1 MRLNVLAAEMLG
13 TAVFLSVIYAT
24 AIKGNNPLAPIAIGA
39 ALMVMIFL
47 FGKVSGGHF
56 NPAVTLMAHLAKR
69 GASVEDTLMKIG
81 AQLLGAAIVV
91 FLVAP
96 IL

>member
-1 MRLNVLAAEMLG
+1 MRMNVLVAEMLG

-24 AIKGNNPLAPIAIGA
+24 AIKVSNPLAPIAIGA
-39 ALMVMIFL
+39 ALMTMIFL

-56 NPAVTLMAHLAKR
+56 NPAVTLMAHFAKR

-81 AQLLGAAIVV
+81 AQLVGALAVV

-96 IL
+96 LL

>member
-56 NPAVTLMAHLAKR
+56 NPAVTLMVHLAKR